1 MEVSHMYVTI
11 ADFIREW
18 NQEATL
24 TQKVLDGLTD
34 DSLNQKVYPEGRTL
48 GRIAWH
54 LTTNIPDYLTLFGI
68 KTNKVENT
76 INVPS
81 SAKEIAETFKR
92 VSEEASKAIEL
103 QWTEESLG
111 QMQKA
116 FGREVTNA
124 QILMGL
130 IKHIVHHRG
139 QLTILIRQA
148 GLKPFGV
155 YGPPKEDWIHLGVEN
170 PPL

>member
-1 MEVSHMYVTI
+1 MYVTI
-11 ADFIREW
+11 SDFIKEW
-18 NQEATL
+18 NREAML
-24 TQKVLDGLTD
+24 TQNVLDGLTD
-34 DSLNQKVYPEGRTL
+34 ESLKQQVYLEGRTL

-54 LTTNIPDYLTLFGI
+54 LTTNIPDYLAHFGLNI
-68 KTNKVENT
+68 DGVENAES
-76 INVPS
+76 VPT
-81 SAKEIAETFKR
+81 SAKEIAETFKE
-92 VSEEASKAIEL
+92 VSSNAAQIMEQ
-103 QWTEESLG
+103 QWIDKSLE
-111 QMQKA
+111 QIQEA
-116 FGREVTNA
+116 FGRQESNA

-139 QLTILIRQA
+139 QITILMRQA

>member
-1 MEVSHMYVTI
+1 MYVTI
-11 ADFIREW
+11 ADFIKEW
-18 NQEATL
+18 NRESLL
-24 TQKVLDGLTD
+24 TQKVLAGLTD
-34 DSLNQKVYPEGRTL
+34 ESLKQKVYPEGRTL

-54 LTTNIPDYLTLFGI
+54 FTTNIPDYLGHFGL
-68 KTNKVENT
+68 KMKKVENAVS
-76 INVPS
+76 VPA

-92 VSEEASKAIEL
+92 VSEEASQAIEQ
-103 QWTEESLG
+103 QWTDDSLS
-111 QMQKA
+111 QLQKA
-116 FGREVTNA
+116 FGREETNA

-155 YGPPKEDWIHLGVEN
+155 YGPPKEDWVNLGVEN

>member
-1 MEVSHMYVTI
+1 MYVTI
-11 ADFIREW
+11 SDFIKEW
-18 NQEATL
+18 NREAML
-24 TQKVLDGLTD
+24 TQNVLNGLTD
-34 DSLNQKVYPEGRTL
+34 ESLKQQVYPEGRTL

-54 LTTNIPDYLTLFGI
+54 LTTNIPDYLSHFGFKI
-68 KTNKVENT
+68 DGIENAESAPT
-76 INVPS
+76 
-81 SAKEIAETFKR
+81 SAKEIAETFQE
-92 VSEEASKAIEL
+92 VSSHAAQIIEQ
-103 QWTEESLG
+103 QWTDKSLE
-111 QMQKA
+111 QIQEA
-116 FGREVTNA
+116 FGRQESNS

-139 QLTILIRQA
+139 QITVLMRQA